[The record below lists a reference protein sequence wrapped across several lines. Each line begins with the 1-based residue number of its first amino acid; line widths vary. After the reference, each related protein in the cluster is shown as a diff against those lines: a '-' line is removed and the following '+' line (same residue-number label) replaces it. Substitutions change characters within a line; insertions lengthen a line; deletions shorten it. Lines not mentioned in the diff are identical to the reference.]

1 MLGVLPEV
9 VNAFSELFDCPLNN
23 ISCLSDSFGT
33 FSGGLCCVLGILM
46 LDSPLLLGFAAGRYF
61 LCAAGLTSMLPEL
74 SCRMS
79 ACLKCSF
86 GYFLAALSGLD
97 RNIVVLATRPISS
110 AAWISLGV
118 LWPRISSEWRKVG
131 G

>member
-86 GYFLAALSGLD
+86 GYFLAARQRGLSL
-97 RNIVVLATRPISS
+97 REAMEKATEAS
-110 AAWISLGV
+110 AICVTRAGAAPSI
-118 LWPRISSEWRKVG
+118 PRL
-131 G
+131 